1 MTRRVVLWRHGRTQW
16 NVQGRVQ
23 GQTDTELDE
32 VGREQARAAAA
43 RLARLEPARIISSDL
58 QRARRTAEELSSL
71 VGVPVE
77 TDKRLRELNFGERE
91 GLTWEESWER
101 LPEGMRAWMS
111 GDETK
116 IAGAETHA
124 QAGARLSECVTEAL
138 LSLADGQTL
147 VVVAH
152 GGVIRTGAATFLGF
166 PEYTWRSFAGLSN
179 CSWVAMEQIAPEHD
193 TRWRLTEWN
202 AGTLPEP
209 VMSDDER

>member
-1 MTRRVVLWRHGRTQW
+1 MTRRVVLWRHGRTEW

-43 RLARLEPARIISSDL
+43 RLAALEPVRIVSSDL
-58 QRARRTAEELSSL
+58 QRARHTAEELGRL
-71 VGVPVE
+71 TGVEVE
-77 TDKRLRELNFGERE
+77 IDKRLRELNFGERE

-101 LPEGMRAWMS
+101 LPEGMRAWMD

-124 QAGARLSECVTEAL
+124 QAGGRLAECLSEAL
-138 LSLADGQTL
+138 RTLEDGQTL
-147 VVVAH
+147 ILVAH

-179 CSWVAMEQIAPEHD
+179 CSWIAMEQIAPEHD

-209 VMSDDER
+209 VMSDDEQ

>member
-1 MTRRVVLWRHGRTQW
+1 MTRRVVLWRHGRTEW

-43 RLARLEPARIISSDL
+43 RLATLEPVRIISSDL
-58 QRARRTAEELSSL
+58 QRARHTAEELGRL
-71 VGVPVE
+71 TRVEVE

-91 GLTWEESWER
+91 GLTWEQSWER

-124 QAGARLSECVTEAL
+124 QAGARLAECLTEAL
-138 LSLADGQTL
+138 RTLEDHQTL
-147 VVVAH
+147 IVVAH

-179 CSWVAMEQIAPEHD
+179 CSWIAMEQIAPEHD

-209 VMSDDER
+209 VMSDDDQ